1 MGFAAGILAWRME
14 IGPLGWVV
22 GLEAGGGMQKEEEK
36 EKKKKI
42 FPMCESIGHW
52 PLRGHCPESKKVKV

>member
-1 MGFAAGILAWRME
+1 
-14 IGPLGWVV
+14 
-22 GLEAGGGMQKEEEK
+22 MQKEEEK